1 MTGPDDEELESIRKE
16 YRRQT
21 ERDERISRRA
31 VELRR
36 ERLNRTEESRREE
49 ES

>member
-31 VELRR
+31 AELRHD
-36 ERLNRTEESRREE
+36 RLNRTGRQQGEES
-49 ES
+49 